1 MTATLIPAADTSIL
15 RDAAL
20 FRGVETIDV
29 DALCGQMDHLSIAG
43 GDVIFTQDEPGT
55 HLYFVVTGT
64 IKLTRAT
71 SDGRQQLTALVTPGE
86 QFGELSVFD
95 PGPRT
100 ATATAV
106 TDAQLASVAAL
117 DVREWVSQRPYIAER
132 ILHVLAR
139 RLRRSNDIMTDLIFV
154 DVPGRLAKQLLQLA
168 RRFGTRIGT
177 TTHVEHQL
185 SQDELAQLI
194 GASRETVN
202 KTLAQFHDR
211 GWIRLLH
218 KSLVITDTAALA
230 RRARR
235 Q

>member
-1 MTATLIPAADTSIL
+1 MTITLTPTIGSKVV

-20 FRGVETIDV
+20 FRGVAATDV
-29 DALCGQMDHLSIAG
+29 DALCDQMEDVSIASG
-43 GDVIFTQDEPGT
+43 EVIFTQEEPGT
-55 HLYFVVTGT
+55 HLYFVVSGT

-71 SDGRQQLTALVTPGE
+71 SDGRQQLSGLVTTGE

-106 TDAQLASVAAL
+106 TDALLARVEAS

-139 RLRRSNDIMTDLIFV
+139 RLRRSNDLMRDLIFV

-168 RRFGTRIGT
+168 RRFGTHIGT
-177 TTHVEHQL
+177 DIHVDHQL

-218 KSLVITDTAALA
+218 KSLVITNATALA
-230 RRARR
+230 RRAR
-235 Q
+235 